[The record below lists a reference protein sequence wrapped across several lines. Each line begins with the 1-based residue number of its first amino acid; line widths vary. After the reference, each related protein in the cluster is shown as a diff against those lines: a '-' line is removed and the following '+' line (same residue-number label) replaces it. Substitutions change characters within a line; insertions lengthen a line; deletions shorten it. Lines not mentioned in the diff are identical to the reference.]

1 MYIYERRKQFM
12 AETIVTEELKA
23 VYSVLDEKKAED
35 ISVLDIGE
43 LSTIADYFVIAT
55 GMNANHL
62 DALVEAVAE
71 TVEKN
76 GWSIRQIE
84 GKGKSGW
91 VLIDCRDIVI
101 HLFDAS
107 NRTFYDLARIWKD
120 AKQVNPLEMDA

>member
-1 MYIYERRKQFM
+1 M
-12 AETIVTEELKA
+12 AKADLIDELKTI
-23 VYSVLDEKKAED
+23 YTTLDDKKAED

-62 DALVEAVAE
+62 DALVEAVE
-71 TVEKN
+71 ENLEKN
-76 GWSIRQIE
+76 EWSIRQIE
-84 GKGKSGW
+84 GIGKSGW

-120 AKQVNPLEMDA
+120 ARQVNPLELDV

>member
-1 MYIYERRKQFM
+1 M
-12 AETIVTEELKA
+12 AETQMIDELKA
-23 VYSVLDEKKAED
+23 VYTTLDDKKAED
-35 ISVLDIGE
+35 ISILDIGE
-43 LSTIADYFVIAT
+43 LSTIADFFIIAT

-62 DALVEAVAE
+62 DALVEAVEE

-76 GWSIRQIE
+76 GWEIRQIE

-120 AKQVNPLEMDA
+120 AKQINPLELDA